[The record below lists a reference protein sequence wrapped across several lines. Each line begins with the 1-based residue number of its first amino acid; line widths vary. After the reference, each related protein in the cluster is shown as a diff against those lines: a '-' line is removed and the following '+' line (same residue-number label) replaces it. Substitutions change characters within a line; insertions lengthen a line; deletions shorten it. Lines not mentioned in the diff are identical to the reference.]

1 MDDEPEI
8 VMAAI
13 LSASLALVRP
23 AGMSAA
29 DVEDWLIAAIDTL
42 AHLPLHIFENGAR
55 TARGRCTHHSQIV
68 PAILDD
74 TREALAWHTRPKVNW
89 VPRLV
94 VPEQEAPRAQEPL
107 PDPASMSGALQRM
120 GLSRGWLVERD
131 GRLEWSEDD
140 VA

>member
-1 MDDEPEI
+1 MNDDPEI
-8 VMAAI
+8 AMAAI

-29 DVEDWLIAAIDTL
+29 DVEDWLSVAIDTL
-42 AHLPLHIFENGAR
+42 AHLPLHIFESGAR

-68 PAILDD
+68 PAILDE
-74 TREALAWHTRPKVNW
+74 TRGALTWHTRPKVNW

-94 VPEQEAPRAQEPL
+94 APEQEAPRAQQLL
-107 PDPASMSGALQRM
+107 PDPATLSAALQRM
-120 GLSRGWLVERD
+120 GRLRGWIVERD

>member
-1 MDDEPEI
+1 MDEEPEI
-8 VMAAI
+8 VMAAV

-23 AGMSAA
+23 VGMSSA
-29 DVEDWLIAAIDTL
+29 DVEDWLSVAIDTL
-42 AHLPLHIFENGAR
+42 AHLPLHIFESGAR

-89 VPRLV
+89 GLLLAA
-94 VPEQEAPRAQEPL
+94 PEQKAPRAQEPL